1 MEQIIAEKEGVQK
14 LSPEDKKY
22 IDNLIKEIEEEMK
35 NFPKSET
42 EIKNESDGNV
52 DNMGQERI
60 QRIEA
65 SINQLN
71 PDKPEYP
78 EELVALEGKK
88 QQLLEDQKIAQE
100 NIGPET
106 STPTTHIID
115 EKLKQEQIAQNL
127 VNKLSFK
134 NTLSPAYPNPKKEAL
149 KQQQKIK
156 QIIPQEQEK
165 LEVTEQQPH
174 ITPPV
179 PQKPH
184 LGVSPL
190 SGQLTPLHSLHL
202 GVQPPVDE
210 IIPKPHEKELSN
222 TTETSSQQKEPNPN
236 KEQQPIFSNE
246 QLREAGEIRNSLY
259 KYLSANSP
267 AEWYQKPL
275 ENRDAVDRYINQAA
289 EILSGKKSAELD
301 TNDIQTARLFMFN
314 NASEEIMKH
323 PAFSTI
329 KKFYNYQNSQGHS
342 GVNPETIEIKNNTEI
357 K

>member
-14 LSPEDKKY
+14 LSTEDKKY

-78 EELVALEGKK
+78 EELVALKDK
-88 QQLLEDQKIAQE
+88 LWLLE
-100 NIGPET
+100 NET
-106 STPTTHIID
+106 TGDNPKETRAEKLVPTTIA
-115 EKLKQEQIAQNL
+115 EERLEQEQVVQDLIKKPYFN
-127 VNKLSFK
+127 
-134 NTLSPAYPNPKKEAL
+134 NTISPAYPNPKKEDTN
-149 KQQQKIK
+149 QQLRIE
-156 QIIPQEQEK
+156 QIIPLDKPEVEEQK
-165 LEVTEQQPH
+165 PNP
-174 ITPPV
+174 IPPI

-184 LGVSPL
+184 LGVKPL
-190 SGQLTPLHSLHL
+190 SG
-202 GVQPPVDE
+202 E
-210 IIPKPHEKELSN
+210 RELPD
-222 TTETSSQQKEPNPN
+222 TTTLSQN

-267 AEWYQKPL
+267 AEWHQKPL

-289 EILSGKKSAELD
+289 EILSGKKSEELD